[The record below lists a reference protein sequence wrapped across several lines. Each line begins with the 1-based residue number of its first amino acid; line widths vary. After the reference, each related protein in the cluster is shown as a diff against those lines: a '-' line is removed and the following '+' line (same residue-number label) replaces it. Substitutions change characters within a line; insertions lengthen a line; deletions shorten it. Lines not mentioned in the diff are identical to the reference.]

1 MLSEEDT
8 SLENS
13 SVKIPSWVIYFV
25 VLLFVISVFGFIYF
39 HRFSKSVHYYKLSI
53 KTFQENDLEAAEDQ
67 VEHDAHAAADHAV
80 AVPHSLLV
88 RIVMKK
94 KPRQKSDHTASSFE
108 RSWFKV

>member
-1 MLSEEDT
+1 MPIGVFRVGLLSRED
-8 SLENS
+8 EPAQGNEGGAY
-13 SVKIPSWVIYFV
+13 VAQV
-25 VLLFVISVFGFIYF
+25 VEPVGLDGQGADQ
-39 HRFSKSVHYYKLSI
+39 RP
-53 KTFQENDLEAAEDQ
+53 QNDLEAAEDQ